1 MTRDLDALASRT
13 FDVLVVGG
21 GIHGLITAC
30 DAARRGLAVALIDR
44 SDFGSG
50 SSFNHLRTIHGGL
63 RYLQTLDVGRARE
76 SVRER
81 RTLARIA
88 PHSVRPVPF
97 VLPLYRSLL
106 RGKLALR
113 AGFLIDRLIAWD
125 RNAGVP
131 AGLRLP
137 AGRVVSRAQAIDRFP
152 GLRRQGLPGAAIW
165 HDYVTTEADRLT
177 FSWAVAAD
185 QHGAALANY
194 VAAEDL
200 IADAGRIAGVRAT
213 DRQGGRSFSIR
224 AAITVNASGG
234 RFRPQAAGKPPRALL
249 NAMNLVTS
257 RDAGDEALGGPSA
270 TGRNFF
276 LVPWREHAVFG
287 TWESRATVAPDGAG
301 PSEQDVQEF
310 LKELNAAFP
319 ALDLRR
325 DEVTLVHR
333 GAVPADVNHDGSAR
347 LAGDERIEDHAA
359 DGADGLLTV
368 TGSKY
373 TTARAVAERVVDRVA
388 QKSGRALR
396 ACETA
401 TIPLPGGDIS
411 NLSAAIG
418 EARRLWDARLPSDT
432 VPHLIA
438 AYGSGYGE
446 VLALSATRRDWLE
459 RVGEGSPVIGGEL
472 VWAVR
477 HELALT
483 LQDAVVRRT
492 PLGALGYPGDAAA
505 RRAADIVGTEL
516 GWDEARKR
524 EEIES
529 LRAFY
534 KL

>member
-13 FDVLVVGG
+13 FDALVVGG

-30 DAARRGLAVALIDR
+30 DAARRGLSVALIDR

-63 RYLQTLDVGRARE
+63 RYLQTLDLGRARQ
-76 SVRER
+76 SVLER
-81 RTLARIA
+81 RTLARIS

-106 RGKLALR
+106 RGRLAMR
-113 AGFLIDRLIAWD
+113 AGFLLDRMIAWD
-125 RNAGVP
+125 RNTRVP
-131 AGLRLP
+131 PGLALP
-137 AGRVVSRAQAIDRFP
+137 AGRVVSRGQAIERFP
-152 GLRRQGLPGAAIW
+152 GLRRQGLTGAAIW

-177 FSWAVAAD
+177 FSWAIAAHE
-185 QHGAALANY
+185 HGAVLANH
-194 VAAEDL
+194 VEAQDL
-200 IADAGRIAGVRAT
+200 ITEAGKIVGVRAT
-213 DRQGGRSFSIR
+213 DRQSKRSFPIR
-224 AAITVNASGG
+224 AAITINASAG
-234 RFRPQAAGKPPRALL
+234 RFRPQAAGTQPRPQLK
-249 NAMNLVTS
+249 AMNLVTS

-270 TGRNFF
+270 SGRNFF
-276 LVPWREHAVFG
+276 LVPWRAHAVFG
-287 TWESRATVAPDGAG
+287 TWESRALCAPDEAA
-301 PSEQDVQEF
+301 PSEQEVQDF

-333 GAVPADVNHDGSAR
+333 GAVPAEASAEGSAR

-359 DGADGLLTV
+359 AGADGLITV
-368 TGSKY
+368 TGTKY

-388 QKSGRALR
+388 QKSGRTLR

-401 TIPLPGGDIS
+401 TTPLPGGDIS
-411 NLSAAIG
+411 DLPAAIG

-438 AYGSGYGE
+438 AYGSRYGE
-446 VLALSATRRDWLE
+446 VLTLAATRRDWLE
-459 RVGEGSPVIGGEL
+459 RVGEGSPVIGVEL
-472 VWAVR
+472 VWAAR

-505 RRAADIVGTEL
+505 RRAANIVGTEL
-516 GWDEARKR
+516 GWDEARRR

-534 KL
+534 C